1 MKSNLLFPRVGT
13 LFPNPFGPGFATTSV
28 AEQVQFW
35 GGDETGLCPGKG
47 NSRNSDGQK
56 CVIYAHY

>member
-35 GGDETGLCPGKG
+35 GGDETGLRPGKQSELG
-47 NSRNSDGQK
+47 WPER
-56 CVIYAHY
+56 CHYAHY